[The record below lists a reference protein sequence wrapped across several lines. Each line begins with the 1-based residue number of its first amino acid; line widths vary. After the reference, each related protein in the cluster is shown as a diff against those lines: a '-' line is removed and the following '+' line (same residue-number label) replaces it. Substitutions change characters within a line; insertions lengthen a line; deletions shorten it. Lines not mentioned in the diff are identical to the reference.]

1 MPKLSVIIPS
11 YNTKTVT
18 KQCIESLLKTLQ
30 MEDLDFEIIV
40 IDNASTDGTV
50 KLLTSLRINELRVI
64 QNKKNLGFAKA
75 NNQGLETAKGE
86 YILFLNSDVIIK
98 KLQFKRLLNYLDS
111 RPEVGVCTVRVDLTD
126 GTVDPASHRGFPTV
140 WNSFCYFSKL

>member
-75 NNQGLETAKGE
+75 NNQGLETAKG
-86 YILFLNSDVIIK
+86 
-98 KLQFKRLLNYLDS
+98 
-111 RPEVGVCTVRVDLTD
+111 G
-126 GTVDPASHRGFPTV
+126 
-140 WNSFCYFSKL
+140 